1 MLKNNWKEVSPHTH
15 EIALGL
21 RCFRYRAL
29 VSDTMVPL
37 FLFGSVCSSFK
48 RGRPTGA
55 NYYNWLYFTQVV
67 RKAAVVVGM
76 QGSPGNHH

>member
-1 MLKNNWKEVSPHTH
+1 MKLLWD
-15 EIALGL
+15 
-21 RCFRYRAL
+21 CD
-29 VSDTMVPL
+29 VSDTELLLVIPWYLYFCLDL
-37 FLFGSVCSSFK
+37 FARVLKG
-48 RGRPTGA
+48 GRPTGA